1 MKISVIGSGCATCK
15 RLHEAVIKAVKEDN
29 IDAEVEYST
38 DITRIV
44 EMGFMRSPVLAIDGQ
59 PIDFKSNSDK
69 DVKEALSNALSVASG
84 CCADGDV
91 CDIKCAP
98 TNNDDGARS
107 CCGGNR

>member
-1 MKISVIGSGCATCK
+1 M
-15 RLHEAVIKAVKEDN
+15 IKVVKEDG

-44 EMGFMRSPVLAIDGQ
+44 EMGLMRSPVLAIDNQ

-69 DVKEALSNALSVASG
+69 DVREALSSALNANDG
-84 CCADGDV
+84 CCAGGNV

-98 TNNDDGARS
+98 SNDNSNTS
-107 CCGGNR
+107 CCGSR